1 MHNRI
6 TFRHWSRKREKGKK
20 YHTKLMKIQSHRGKL
35 ISIFADPTK
44 QEDNRQIYIVRIC
57 FMHTKNL
64 PHVDRD
70 KKFFFTSILRFLW
83 VKLSVC
89 GNHPKGSVK
98 IETSLLLPKQL
109 IHRKG
114 NCPLLN
120 FLSILLTVSMI
131 RREKLPWTVDIT
143 ERKRGEK
150 RANAWINLQGTFGR
164 NITILNI
171 YISRKTLDFAIELI
185 VRQFT
190 FT

>member
-1 MHNRI
+1 M
-6 TFRHWSRKREKGKK
+6 
-20 YHTKLMKIQSHRGKL
+20 KLMKIQSHRGKL

-70 KKFFFTSILRFLW
+70 KKFFFTSTLRFPW

-98 IETSLLLPKQL
+98 IETLLLLPKQL

-120 FLSILLTVSMI
+120 FLSIRLTVSMI
-131 RREKLPWTVDIT
+131 RREELPWTVDIRK
-143 ERKRGEK
+143 RKRGEK

-185 VRQFT
+185 VQQFT